1 MESDGFGDSELIF
14 FPPKGQEG
22 GVEKC
27 GGGEEVRQ
35 GDGKRAALHS

>member
-27 GGGEEVRQ
+27 GGGE
-35 GDGKRAALHS
+35 GKK